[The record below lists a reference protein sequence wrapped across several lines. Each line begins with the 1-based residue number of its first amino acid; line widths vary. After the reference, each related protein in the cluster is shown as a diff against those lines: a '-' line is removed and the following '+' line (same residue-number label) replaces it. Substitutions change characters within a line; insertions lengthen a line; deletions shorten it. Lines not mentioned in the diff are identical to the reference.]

1 MTERRL
7 TRKGTTRKVRFG
19 AREFLAR
26 GLQRNF
32 WGDLYHT
39 SLTISWSRF
48 FTCAALA
55 FLTINTVYAALYFL
69 GHDPIA
75 NARPGSFRD
84 LFYFSI
90 ETLATVGYGDMHPQT
105 DYAHLLATVEIFTG
119 LSFLAIM
126 TGLVFTRFSRP
137 RARVLFAEHALITE
151 HDRQKVWT
159 VRIAN
164 VRLNAITDATARVW
178 MARTQ
183 ETRESG
189 TFRSFAEL
197 RLLRP
202 ESPLFALSWSL
213 FHVIDETSP
222 LHQQTRADLQA
233 VEATF
238 VVTLRGHDESLAQNI
253 SARRTY
259 AVEDLRW
266 DHRYEDI
273 LSLDDSGKLII
284 DYMKFHDSAPL
295 ASARGQTEAEE
306 SGSGRAAGPA
316 PLRPA

>member
-1 MTERRL
+1 MTERPPPRR
-7 TRKGTTRKVRFG
+7 TTTRKVRFG
-19 AREFLAR
+19 ARDFLAR
-26 GLQRNF
+26 GLERNF

-39 SLTISWSRF
+39 SLTISWISF
-48 FTCAALA
+48 FAYAALA

-69 GHDPIA
+69 GQDPIA

-119 LSFLAIM
+119 LSFLSIM

-137 RARVLFAEHALITE
+137 RARVLFADHALITN
-151 HDRQKVWT
+151 HDGQKVWT

-183 ETRESG
+183 DTRDSG
-189 TFRSFAEL
+189 TFRSFVEL
-197 RLLRP
+197 PLQRG

-213 FHVIDETSP
+213 FHVIDDASP
-222 LHQQTRADLQA
+222 LNGQTGADLAA
-233 VEATF
+233 VEASF
-238 VVTLRGHDESLAQNI
+238 VVTLRGHDESLAQNVT
-253 SARRTY
+253 ARRTY
-259 AVEDLRW
+259 RLEEVRW
-266 DHRYEDI
+266 DHRYDDI
-273 LSLDDSGKLII
+273 LSLNEAGKLII
-284 DYMKFHDSAPL
+284 DYGKFHRSTPIDQAKKH
-295 ASARGQTEAEE
+295 
-306 SGSGRAAGPA
+306 
-316 PLRPA
+316 

>member
-1 MTERRL
+1 MSERSAR
-7 TRKGTTRKVRFG
+7 RKAARKVRFG
-19 AREFLAR
+19 GRDFLAR
-26 GLQRNF
+26 GLPANF

-39 SLTISWSRF
+39 SLTISWLRF
-48 FTCAALA
+48 FAFAALA
-55 FLTINTVYAALYFL
+55 FLTINTFYAALYFL
-69 GHDPIA
+69 GQEPIA
-75 NARPGSFRD
+75 NARPDSFRD

-119 LSFLAIM
+119 LSFLSIM

-151 HDRQKVWT
+151 HDGQKVWT

-189 TFRSFAEL
+189 TFRSFTEL
-197 RLLRP
+197 PLLRS

-213 FHVIDETSP
+213 FHVIDAASP
-222 LHQQTRADLQA
+222 LNLQERPDLEA
-233 VEATF
+233 LEATF

-259 AVEDLRW
+259 RLEDLRW
-266 DHRYEDI
+266 DHRYDDI
-273 LSLDDSGKLII
+273 LALDEAGKLTI
-284 DYMKFHDSAPL
+284 DYGKFHASTPIL
-295 ASARGQTEAEE
+295 AGD
-306 SGSGRAAGPA
+306 PA
-316 PLRPA
+316 

>member
-1 MTERRL
+1 VSERPPR
-7 TRKGTTRKVRFG
+7 RKTSTRKVRFG
-19 AREFLAR
+19 TRDFLAR
-26 GLQRNF
+26 GLPGNF

-39 SLTISWSRF
+39 SLTVSWVRF
-48 FTCAALA
+48 FASAALA

-69 GHDPIA
+69 GQDPIA

-105 DYAHLLATVEIFTG
+105 DYAHILATIEIFTG

-151 HDRQKVWT
+151 HDGQKVWT

-189 TFRSFAEL
+189 TFRSFVEL
-197 RLLRP
+197 PLVRS

-213 FHVIDETSP
+213 FHVIDEKSP
-222 LHQQTRADLQA
+222 LRGQRREDLEA
-233 VEATF
+233 VEASF

-253 SARRTY
+253 TARRSYTLE
-259 AVEDLRW
+259 AVRW
-266 DHRYEDI
+266 DHRYADI
-273 LSLDDSGKLII
+273 LSLDSSGKLVI
-284 DYMKFHDSAPL
+284 DYASFHQSLPL
-295 ASARGQTEAEE
+295 AALDGE
-306 SGSGRAAGPA
+306 
-316 PLRPA
+316 

>member
-1 MTERRL
+1 MTERPPPR
-7 TRKGTTRKVRFG
+7 TPTRKVRFG
-19 AREFLAR
+19 ARDFIAR

-32 WGDLYHT
+32 WGDLYHP
-39 SLTISWSRF
+39 SLTISWISF
-48 FTCAALA
+48 FAYAALA

-69 GHDPIA
+69 GQDPIA

-119 LSFLAIM
+119 LSFLSIM

-137 RARVLFAEHALITE
+137 RARVLFANHALITN
-151 HDRQKVWT
+151 HDGQRVWT

-178 MARTQ
+178 MARTH

-189 TFRSFAEL
+189 TFRSFVEL
-197 RLLRP
+197 PLHRG

-213 FHVIDETSP
+213 FHVIDVTSP
-222 LHQQTRADLQA
+222 LNGQARADLEA

-259 AVEDLRW
+259 RLDDLRW
-266 DHRYEDI
+266 DHRYDDI
-273 LSLDDSGKLII
+273 LSLDEAGKLTI
-284 DYMKFHDSAPL
+284 DYGKFH
-295 ASARGQTEAEE
+295 ASTPVAAAEDV
-306 SGSGRAAGPA
+306 
-316 PLRPA
+316 

>member
-1 MTERRL
+1 VSERSGR
-7 TRKGTTRKVRFG
+7 RKTARKVRFG
-19 AREFLAR
+19 GRDFLAR
-26 GLQRNF
+26 GLPGNF

-39 SLTISWSRF
+39 SLTISWVRF
-48 FTCAALA
+48 FAFAALA
-55 FLTINTVYAALYFL
+55 FLTINTLYAALYFL
-69 GHDPIA
+69 GQEPIA

-119 LSFLAIM
+119 LSFLSIM

-151 HDRQKVWT
+151 HDGQKVWT

-189 TFRSFAEL
+189 TFRSFVEL
-197 RLLRP
+197 PLVRS

-213 FHVIDETSP
+213 FHVIDVVSP
-222 LHQQTRADLQA
+222 LNRKERADLEA
-233 VEATF
+233 AEATF

-259 AVEDLRW
+259 RLEDLRW
-266 DHRYEDI
+266 DHRYDDI
-273 LSLDDSGKLII
+273 LSLDEAGKLTI
-284 DYMKFHDSAPL
+284 DYGKFH
-295 ASARGQTEAEE
+295 ASTPIP
-306 SGSGRAAGPA
+306 AGDPA
-316 PLRPA
+316 

>member
-1 MTERRL
+1 VRERAGR
-7 TRKGTTRKVRFG
+7 RKAARKVRFG
-19 AREFLAR
+19 GRDFLAR
-26 GLQRNF
+26 GLPNNF

-39 SLTISWSRF
+39 SLTISWVRF
-48 FTCAALA
+48 FGFAALA

-69 GHDPIA
+69 GQEPIA

-105 DYAHLLATVEIFTG
+105 DYAHLLATIEIFTG
-119 LSFLAIM
+119 LSFLSIM

-151 HDRQKVWT
+151 HDGQKVWT

-189 TFRSFAEL
+189 TFRSFVEL
-197 RLLRP
+197 PLVRS

-213 FHVIDETSP
+213 FHIIDATSP
-222 LHQQTRADLQA
+222 LNGHSRADLEA

-253 SARRTY
+253 TARRTY
-259 AVEDLRW
+259 RLEDLRW

-273 LSLDDSGKLII
+273 LSLDEAGKLTI
-284 DYMKFHDSAPL
+284 DYGKFHASTPL
-295 ASARGQTEAEE
+295 A
-306 SGSGRAAGPA
+306 AGDPA
-316 PLRPA
+316 